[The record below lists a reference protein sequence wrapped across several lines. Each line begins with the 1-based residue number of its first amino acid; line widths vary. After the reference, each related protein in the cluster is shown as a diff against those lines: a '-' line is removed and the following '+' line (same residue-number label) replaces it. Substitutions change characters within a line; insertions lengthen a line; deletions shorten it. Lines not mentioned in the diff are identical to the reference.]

1 MIESPWRVA
10 MVEAE
15 REGLATPVAL
25 EEVLSI
31 VPTWQM

>member
-1 MIESPWRVA
+1 

-15 REGLATPVAL
+15 REGLATLVAL